1 MYIHLKCRYFLK
13 VKKLRTIL
21 NEKEQLVFTLV
32 RLRRSPTLATLCDW
46 FGISCASGS
55 KIFITWVLFLEK
67 ELNFLIMFSSLSEME
82 GVARPKCYAEI
93 ANLRA
98 VIDCT
103 ELYIDKPSRPSSQR
117 NTYSHYK
124 SRNTFKVLV
133 SQSPI
138 CHFNFVS
145 NAYAGSIS
153 DKEIVQKS
161 GFLDNLEE
169 GDIVMAD
176 KGFNIQD
183 LLALHGVRLL
193 APPIMRK
200 DNVSACASTVT
211 RRIASKR
218 VHIERMIRKLK
229 SYQILR
235 KCLPLTFKGYISSII
250 KVVAA
255 LVNLQPRI
263 IKIY

>member
-1 MYIHLKCRYFLK
+1 M
-13 VKKLRTIL
+13 
-21 NEKEQLVFTLV
+21 
-32 RLRRSPTLATLCDW
+32 LCNW
-46 FGISCASGS
+46 FGISRASGS
-55 KIFITWVLFLEK
+55 KIFITWILFLEK
-67 ELNFLIMFSSLSEME
+67 DLGFLIKFATLSQME
-82 GVARPKCYAEI
+82 GISRPQCYPELK
-93 ANLRA
+93 NLRA

-124 SRNTFKVLV
+124 SRNTFKVLF

-145 NAYAGSIS
+145 NAYSGSIS

-161 GFLDNLEE
+161 GFLDFLEE
-169 GDIVMAD
+169 GDLVMAD

-183 LLALHGVRLL
+183 LLAVRGVRLM

-200 DNVSACASTVT
+200 DNVSACAYTLT
-211 RRIASKR
+211 RRVATKR
-218 VHIERMIRKLK
+218 VHVERMI
-229 SYQILR
+229 S
-235 KCLPLTFKGYISSII
+235 LPLTFKGYISAII
-250 KVVAA
+250 KVIAS

-263 IKIY
+263 IKT